1 MCRFGHGEV
10 LQKKISFSQKM
21 SKAGENYEEEIEE
34 VDSEKEKSGVYE
46 IEKSLWRI
54 GNIPENSDEISLLKM
69 FENLGVSVQTEE
81 CDVRSIKYYAGKEGK
96 KVEAEIIITD
106 QLGQKLLEYN
116 GKQIENGLCLE
127 IMQMKSCGFGAKCFI
142 QNCPLY
148 HPESVL
154 VRQFPMKSKI
164 DERVEKKDLSKENER
179 QNVEF
184 VNSWWALKNLPEKM
198 NNPSI
203 LRYISNLGIFEDSN
217 TKKHCN
223 IYSSKKYDTTEGK
236 KMEAVVKV
244 PLRCGLKLQKC
255 NGIEIENSNLEVVQI
270 KECKFGANCYN
281 IDKGCPLVHEKTIGK
296 INSGKLSRQTSEL
309 RSVQSKCWFQKA
321 CPFKDNCKFS
331 HDFDGGGH
339 DSSQHI
345 SDLGSASASS
355 KNFVNRTTSGI

>member
-46 IEKSLWRI
+46 IEKSLWSI

-69 FENLGVSVQTEE
+69 FENLGVSVQREE

-96 KVEAEIIITD
+96 KVEAEIIIKD

-154 VRQFPMKSKI
+154 VRQCPMKSNI
-164 DERVEKKDLSKENER
+164 DERVEKR
-179 QNVEF
+179 I
-184 VNSWWALKNLPEKM
+184 LK
-198 NNPSI
+198 
-203 LRYISNLGIFEDSN
+203 
-217 TKKHCN
+217 
-223 IYSSKKYDTTEGK
+223 K
-236 KMEAVVKV
+236 KM
-244 PLRCGLKLQKC
+244 
-255 NGIEIENSNLEVVQI
+255 
-270 KECKFGANCYN
+270 
-281 IDKGCPLVHEKTIGK
+281 KGKM
-296 INSGKLSRQTSEL
+296 
-309 RSVQSKCWFQKA
+309 
-321 CPFKDNCKFS
+321 
-331 HDFDGGGH
+331 
-339 DSSQHI
+339 
-345 SDLGSASASS
+345 
-355 KNFVNRTTSGI
+355 